1 MAAPP
6 WRALAT
12 RPMALLSAA
21 AFASY
26 AGAAGLPFLV
36 ALLAHDRYGADE
48 QVSGLVLVGFGI
60 AGLLLGSVWGRVCD
74 RFGARPAGIVGAVA
88 VAVLVVLV
96 GHAGTLPAVAA
107 TWAAAGAAGSLL
119 TVALQNLA
127 VRQVPANRGGAVS
140 VASSFRFAGMAVAPL
155 LWLPLY
161 HSSAALAFTAAGCCG
176 ALAAAA
182 LLPLRQPR

>member
-1 MAAPP
+1 
-6 WRALAT
+6 
-12 RPMALLSAA
+12 MALLSAA

-36 ALLAHDRYGADE
+36 ALLAHDRFGADE
-48 QVSGLVLVGFGI
+48 QLSGLVLVGFGI

-74 RFGARPAGIVGAVA
+74 RFGARRAGLAGALA
-88 VAVLVVLV
+88 VAVLVALV
-96 GHAGTLPAVAA
+96 GHAGTLSLVAA
-107 TWAAAGAAGSLL
+107 TWAVAGASASLL

-140 VASSFRFAGMAVAPL
+140 VASAFRFAGMAVAPL

-161 HSSAALAFTAAGCCG
+161 HSSATLAFTAAGLCA
-176 ALAAAA
+176 ALAALA
-182 LLPLRQPR
+182 LVPLVQSQ